1 MTLWFYAHP
10 KSRQPVGPVDAPTLL
25 SLYVGGTLSPTSL
38 VWHDGLPDWIPLRAA
53 LETPDAPLP
62 AAPAPIPPRLTG
74 WMRFDA
80 VMLFLLGLALLPCFL
95 LGLPLLIS
103 SVALFHARRALLRL
117 GSVPAE
123 TLPYLVRQRLA
134 FAAFGWTFAIV
145 LAAALLATLAY
156 CATVFSL
163 VLPPDAS
170 LFALPRP

>member
-10 KSRQPVGPVDAPTLL
+10 KSRQPVGPVDASALP
-25 SLYVGGTLSPTSL
+25 SLHVGGPHSPTTL
-38 VWHDGLPDWIPLRAA
+38 VWHAGLTDWIPLRAA

-62 AAPAPIPPRLTG
+62 ADRAPIPPRLTG

-80 VMLFLLGLALLPCFL
+80 IMLFLLGLFLLPLFL

-103 SVALFHARRALLRL
+103 SVSLFRARAALLRL
-117 GSVPAE
+117 GGVPAE
-123 TLPYLVRQRLA
+123 TLPFLIRQRLA

-145 LAAALLATLAY
+145 LAAALMATLAY

-163 VLPPDAS
+163 VLPPDTS